1 MKEFLIN
8 LLNFFGFAWWV
19 KVDTAS
25 PACTYYFGPFLS
37 EKEAHNSTNGYVE
50 DLEHEGAQ
58 GIGIQVSRCKPNDLT
73 IYQEDY
79 SSISKSAPIFS
90 GQT

>member
-25 PACTYYFGPFLS
+25 PCCTYYFGPFFS
-37 EKEAHNSTNGYVE
+37 EKEALDSTNGYVE

-58 GIGIQVSRCKPNDLT
+58 GINIQVSRCKPSDLT
-73 IYQEDY
+73 VYEEDY
-79 SSISKSAPIFS
+79 SNPSSSAPIFS
-90 GQT
+90 S